1 MLPEPTRSRMEV
13 AFGASLGHVR
23 VHDDEASRTM
33 NDAVAARAFTVGN
46 DIFVGRGLSPREPS
60 AEHIVAHEVAH
71 VLAATPGGQRMRRW
85 WEPVTPGPRP
95 DLKKPP
101 QAKKQTDGLRW
112 TEVVKDPRKAYRTI
126 EGNQGWEAADGTA
139 AWKQTD
145 WHMAG
150 QRAATWWYDPVEQ
163 KWAKG
168 DPPATHRKVLDDERP
183 AVPPVELN
191 GYASAADIPMY
202 VKAKYRPKASSKRT
216 RGGRGPGLRALD
228 RTARTLMT
236 GMKTGDDAVSATPHL
251 ATGTQGGALHVAGN
265 TGKRFV
271 SETERGVADQNLA
284 DALDTKKRPP
294 ADRRRKKDAIK
305 LRALQSGDYRAHHAK
320 ADRGLKDL
328 STALASKPQW
338 QNVDV
343 STGDAEHGE
352 MTVLQKIDAEIQAS
366 PNAGARIVKDLG
378 GVKLA
383 CGACS
388 LAFQAYNTFI
398 AGPLGYEVKVSGT
411 HGGFYPGWRVPDVL
425 WANGDA
431 VDFIEAGLPK
441 GSSLTNQGVL
451 IDVDDTSSAYHDPD
465 ESESEWEEV

>member
-1 MLPEPTRSRMEV
+1 MEV

-46 DIFVGRGLSPREPS
+46 DIFIGRGLSAREPG
-60 AEHIVAHEVAH
+60 AERVVAHEVAH
-71 VLAATPGGQRMRRW
+71 VLAAPGGRQVRRW
-85 WEPVTPGPRP
+85 WEPVTPGPQP

-112 TEVVKDPRKAYRTI
+112 NEVPKDPRRAYRAIDTQ
-126 EGNQGWEAADGTA
+126 NKGWEAADGTA
-139 AWKQTD
+139 AWVQTD
-145 WHMAG
+145 WNLAD
-150 QRAATWWYDPVEQ
+150 QRAAAWWYDPVEK

-168 DPPATHRKVLDDERP
+168 EPPATHRKVLDDERP

-191 GYASAADIPMY
+191 GYAKAADIPMY
-202 VKAKYRPKASSKRT
+202 IKAKYRPKASSKKT
-216 RGGRGPGLRALD
+216 KGGRGPGLRALD

-236 GMKTGDDAVSATPHL
+236 GMKTGDDAVSTTPHL

-271 SETERGVADQNLA
+271 SKGEQGVADQNLA
-284 DALDTKKRPP
+284 DALDTTKRPP

-343 STGDAEHGE
+343 SSGDAEHGE
-352 MTVLQKIDAEIQAS
+352 MSVLQKIDAELQAS

-388 LAFQAYNTFI
+388 LAFQAYNTYI
-398 AGPLGYEVKVSGT
+398 ARPLGYQIKVSGT

-425 WANGDA
+425 WANAAA

-441 GSSLTNQGVL
+441 GSSLTKQGVL
-451 IDVDDTSSAYHDPD
+451 IGVDDTSSGYHDPE